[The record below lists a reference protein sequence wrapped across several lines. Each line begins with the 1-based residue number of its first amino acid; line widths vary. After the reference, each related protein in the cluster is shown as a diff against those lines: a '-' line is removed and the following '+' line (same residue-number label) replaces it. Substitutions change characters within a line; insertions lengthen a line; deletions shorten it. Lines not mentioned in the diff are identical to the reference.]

1 MSLSKVLNRPLFRH
15 QALRKGVL
23 KPLHASSG
31 TMVGMNVP
39 GGAQK
44 YVQKGGGFY
53 DPYTGRLVG
62 GLPAKI
68 NTPQAP
74 SWWSKFKSDM
84 GGVGRNWKDPRFLL
98 SAPFGMGGGL
108 TRGAGSI
115 GLYPL
120 IEEGT
125 RKLGMTGF
133 PKLAA
138 DAAISYGLA
147 KNPYA
152 AGIGL
157 LYGGYRASRPL
168 VGRGVDLIKERPLG
182 TTASNKDFMPGVEG
196 ALGDPIKTVSF
207 EEMVKNNKGA
217 GRWTSR
223 DSSQT
228 ADSEAPK
235 PVPSNMKQ
243 IASGRGSGTPVA
255 NVGYREFDNAVAG
268 VVQPDQ
274 LTQPENETRVGNST
288 VVDLE
293 KVVKNASLSEDENIK
308 APKDEGLVVAPGI
321 EPSKPPAPVKE
332 NTLSTAQNIYNSSR
346 DGKGTEKPIGGKLY
360 TTDLVNR
367 AKQIR
372 SELGME
378 PQGDLARTTFLA
390 QLAAGL
396 LTGTTN
402 KNGIGGALEVFGQA
416 LGPAVS
422 NYAVMK
428 LKQNEL
434 DNRSMETYLG
444 YALDE
449 MKLFNEAAAG
459 EPFDGE
465 LGVVQFIDDN
475 GNTINVKGRQT
486 KSGTYE
492 FATGQVGPRGNE
504 IYAPI
509 SSQATVPGFG
519 TVNDFFDKK
528 TVDKETIK
536 IGDTLSNRY
545 KTFKITNDVLDTI
558 AEYPKAVGPGGVVN
572 LFKTRV
578 GSALN
583 DLGFSFGSSRKEAEA
598 VADAYRAEIEA
609 SDLPEETKKKLLNST
624 KFDKL
629 YNDAKRRITKAAKRK
644 GETVDSETLESLAVA
659 ETTLVYALAN
669 SFKDKDRLT
678 ARDVAA
684 AEKLVNLF
692 TFTRGSASVEASI
705 RAIGQQLQD
714 DIIRYENDYR
724 RVGGLERTLQNMRIQ
739 NQFRL
744 QSGQTISDA
753 YIKTFDREGLLEEY
767 DK

>member
-1 MSLSKVLNRPLFRH
+1 MSLNKVLNRPLFRQ

-23 KPLHASSG
+23 KPLRANSG
-31 TMVGMNVP
+31 TMVGMTVP
-39 GGAQK
+39 GGVQN

-53 DPYTGRLVG
+53 DPTTGRLVG

-68 NTPQAP
+68 NTPQTP

-268 VVQPDQ
+268 VVKPDQ

-308 APKDEGLVVAPGI
+308 VPKDEGLVVAPGI

-332 NTLSTAQNIYNSSR
+332 NTLSTAQNIYNSSQ
-346 DGKGTEKPIGGKLY
+346 DGKGTEQSIGGKLY

-372 SELGME
+372 SELGMD

-465 LGVVQFIDDN
+465 LGIVQFIDDN

-486 KSGTYE
+486 KGGTIE
-492 FATGQVGPRGNE
+492 FATGQVGQRGNE

-509 SSQATVPGFG
+509 SSQANVPGFG
-519 TVNDFFDKK
+519 TVNQFLDKK

-545 KTFKITNDVLDTI
+545 KTFKIANDVLDKI
-558 AEYPKAVGPGGVVN
+558 AQKPETVGIKGSIN
-572 LFKTRV
+572 LFKSRF

-583 DLGFSFGSSRKEAEA
+583 DFGFSFGGSKDEARA
-598 VADAYRAEIEA
+598 IADSYIAKVEA
-609 SDLPEETKKKLLNST
+609 SDLDEKTKKELLDKLN
-624 KFDKL
+624 FRKL
-629 YNDAKRRITKAAKRK
+629 YNKSVGRIQSRS
-644 GETVDSETLESLAVA
+644 GNEEISPEDLEALAVA

-678 ARDVAA
+678 ARDVKA

-692 TFTRGSASVEASI
+692 TLTRGSRSVQASI
-705 RAIGQQLQD
+705 QAIGQQLQD

-724 RVGGLERTLQNMRIQ
+724 RVGGLERTLENMRIQ
-739 NQFRL
+739 NKFRL
-744 QSGQTISDA
+744 QEGQTISDVF
-753 YIKTFDREGLLEEY
+753 IKSLDKAGLLEEF